1 MEEEGRVEKHDGAFA
16 GPLMMFATF
25 PHNITFE
32 ESREL
37 KINATP
43 VDKDAETYTFI
54 HNHQE
59 YGVMVTEDA
68 TISAALQ
75 LVVAANG
82 ANLANTQRIAPIM
95 KPLVFGWKTK

>member
-1 MEEEGRVEKHDGAFA
+1 
-16 GPLMMFATF
+16 MMFPTF

-43 VDKDAETYTFI
+43 VDEDVETYTFI

-75 LVVAANG
+75 LVV
-82 ANLANTQRIAPIM
+82 LPPMVLIWQIHKELHRS
-95 KPLVFGWKTK
+95 

>member
-1 MEEEGRVEKHDGAFA
+1 
-16 GPLMMFATF
+16 MMFPTF

-43 VDKDAETYTFI
+43 VDEDAETYTFI
-54 HNHQE
+54 HNRQE

-68 TISAALQ
+68 TISATLQ
-75 LVVAANG
+75 L
-82 ANLANTQRIAPIM
+82 LIWQIHKELHRS
-95 KPLVFGWKTK
+95 